1 MLISEILK
9 RKGNDV
15 ATTTPDSSIR
25 SVVDLLAS
33 RKIGA
38 LVVST
43 DGSTIDGIISERDL
57 VRGLNADDASLMER
71 TAGDLM
77 TVDVICCTPA
87 CTIDDL
93 MNQMT
98 HGRFRHVPILDDGVI
113 AGIVSIG
120 DVVNA
125 KLDELETER
134 QHLTDYISGR

>member
-57 VRGLNADDASLMER
+57 VRGLNVDDASLMER

-77 TVDVICCTPA
+77 TVDVVCCTPT
-87 CTIDDL
+87 CTVDEL

-98 HGRFRHVPILDDGVI
+98 QGRFRHVPILDDGAL

>member
-15 ATTTPDSSIR
+15 ATTPPDAPIR
-25 SVVDLLAS
+25 SVVATLAG

-38 LVVST
+38 LVVSA

-57 VRGLNADDASLMER
+57 VRGLDADESSLMTR
-71 TAGDLM
+71 TAADLM
-77 TVDVICCTPA
+77 TAEVVCCSPA
-87 CTIDDL
+87 SSIDDL

-98 HGRFRHVPILDDGVI
+98 QGRFRHVPVLDDGSLV
-113 AGIVSIG
+113 GIVSIG
-120 DVVNA
+120 DIVNA
-125 KLDELETER
+125 RLDELETER

>member
-15 ATTTPDSSIR
+15 ATTTPDASIR
-25 SVVDLLAS
+25 SVVATLAG

-38 LVVST
+38 LVVSS

-57 VRGLNADDASLMER
+57 VRGLDADEANLMTR
-71 TAGDLM
+71 TAADLM
-77 TVDVICCTPA
+77 TAEVVCCSPSSS
-87 CTIDDL
+87 IDDL

-98 HGRFRHVPILDDGVI
+98 QGRFRHVPVLDDGSLV
-113 AGIVSIG
+113 GIVSIG
-120 DVVNA
+120 DIVNA
-125 KLDELETER
+125 RLDELETER